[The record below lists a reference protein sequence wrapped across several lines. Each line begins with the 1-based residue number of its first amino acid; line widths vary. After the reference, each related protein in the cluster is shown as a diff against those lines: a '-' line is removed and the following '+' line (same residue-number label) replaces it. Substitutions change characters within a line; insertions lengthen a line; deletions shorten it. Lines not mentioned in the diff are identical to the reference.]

1 LELLFLEAQLCEL
14 VWALCVSRGP
24 LSCCSFITRI
34 GLMRFV
40 LLALADW
47 LPAREI
53 VSDQGESSLHQTAG
67 LIHQTRSLM
76 HQTKSRQIKV
86 RNFFAQG
93 WIGSVG
99 NVPIRRSALRS
110 SRITLKRGHHAASSV
125 IQHHPASSNVFER
138 QRPTSSN
145 VIQRNPTSSSL
156 FQGKKFFTRWTT
168 RTPRPAR
175 FYQTNPCCKMHITSF
190 GALN

>member
-1 LELLFLEAQLCEL
+1 MHEFTPIVRWERWHPAGVPPLEIRRHAGRMP
-14 VWALCVSRGP
+14 A
-24 LSCCSFITRI
+24 
-34 GLMRFV
+34 
-40 LLALADW
+40 

-145 VIQRNPTSSSL
+145 VIQHHPAYSRVKNFL
-156 FQGKKFFTRWTT
+156 RDGQQGRQDQPDFTK
-168 RTPRPAR
+168 
-175 FYQTNPCCKMHITSF
+175 QTHVAKCT
-190 GALN
+190 